1 MITSRAEMLVNAHAP
16 FKDGTLFS
24 NHCVFVWTSKNDSKP
39 QRVDADV
46 LKKGAKKISVFR
58 QERIR
63 VDGAKVEQK
72 FTFSHFTFSVGRGAG
87 LTKEYP
93 SITQAIQFLADTGL
107 LYSGTFIQGT
117 PSGPWQV
124 SPERRLGWSLLII
137 NQQIKYFSFIL
148 PRNLLQSLHFM

>member
-1 MITSRAEMLVNAHAP
+1 MITRAEMLVNAHAP

-72 FTFSHFTFSVGRGAG
+72 FTFLHFTFSGGRGAG
-87 LTKEYP
+87 LTKEFP
-93 SITQAIQFLADTGL
+93 RIT
-107 LYSGTFIQGT
+107 
-117 PSGPWQV
+117 
-124 SPERRLGWSLLII
+124 
-137 NQQIKYFSFIL
+137 
-148 PRNLLQSLHFM
+148 

>member
-1 MITSRAEMLVNAHAP
+1 MLVNAHAP
-16 FKDGTLFS
+16 FKDGTVLSLFS
-24 NHCVFVWTSKNDSKP
+24 VTISFSCGRVKNDSKP
-39 QRVDADV
+39 QRVDVDV
-46 LKKGAKKISVFR
+46 LEKGAKKISVFR

-72 FTFSHFTFSVGRGAG
+72 FTFSHFTFSGGRGAG
-87 LTKEYP
+87 LTKKYP
-93 SITQAIQFLADTGL
+93 SITQAIQFLADTDL
-107 LYSGTFIQGT
+107 LYCGTFIQGT
-117 PSGPWQV
+117 PSGPRQV